1 MEQAI
6 KTPNARQQV
15 EAAYTKMLVAY
26 DRYFHCSEDQ
36 QENFK
41 IDYTVALNNYRDT
54 CTVVVERLLRT
65 NPKVLE
71 DLTLLWLA

>member
-1 MEQAI
+1 MSAVV
-6 KTPNARQQV
+6 TPNARQQV
-15 EAAYTKMLVAY
+15 EEAYRKMMVAY
-26 DRYFHCSEDQ
+26 DRYFHSSADQ
-36 QENFK
+36 QETFK